1 MQYKP
6 SITVLKTATPA
17 AVIVAGSNILQLGAQ
32 ALGVELGEEASYI
45 AVTTVYSL
53 FKGLQNWIKNRRKR

>member
-17 AVIVAGSNILQLGAQ
+17 AVIVAGSNLLQIGAR

>member
-17 AVIVAGSNILQLGAQ
+17 AVIVAGSNLLQIGGRAV
-32 ALGVELGEEASYI
+32 GVELGEETSYI
-45 AVTTVYSL
+45 VVTAVYSL